1 MQWTESTFRCS
12 IDCESDDFIK
22 VFQERIPPERDV
34 KRSFVALAS
43 LQITLYTCVKA
54 KLFHRQTAN
63 KREKKS
69 EERKSF
75 HLSDSSKRAEKQ
87 EKKEI
92 NKKRSANSRRENYC
106 LQRWGKAHFSTS
118 MELGPFNPRQHSLAR
133 YLFPAHQSLSLSHF
147 CSLFNSFLSS
157 SSSLCVFLL
166 KKREKVSLDKSQ
178 PPS

>member
-1 MQWTESTFRCS
+1 M
-12 IDCESDDFIK
+12 
-22 VFQERIPPERDV
+22 

-87 EKKEI
+87 EKERNKQEKKCKQPEGELLLTAVRKSTLFHI
-92 NKKRSANSRRENYC
+92 N
-106 LQRWGKAHFSTS
+106 G
-118 MELGPFNPRQHSLAR
+118 AR
-133 YLFPAHQSLSLSHF
+133 TF
-147 CSLFNSFLSS
+147 
-157 SSSLCVFLL
+157 
-166 KKREKVSLDKSQ
+166 
-178 PPS
+178 